1 MAGGGAAARE
11 GEKVAEGIIAKA
23 AKSVLR
29 DAEGAAGRDAA
40 RAAARDGADAAARSG
55 ARDAGGA
62 TLRSAESDLE
72 RASAKSA
79 AKSGA
84 PSGGKD
90 VGAAARRRVPIRNES
105 GLPRTADTAEARRV
119 FDKVHGTEPNWS
131 KVTEGYH
138 GERPLDMARPHGHH
152 IVFKEGPPGPI
163 RDVVNESKEILE
175 RNGLDWYT
183 GRDNLIWAPN
193 RGHSLANAEAVRDA
207 LRAADGGGRGAVIA
221 ALRNAGRTIFGGR
234 P

>member
-1 MAGGGAAARE
+1 MAGEGAAARE

-40 RAAARDGADAAARSG
+40 RTAARDGADAAARTG

-84 PSGGKD
+84 RSGGKD

-105 GLPRTADTAEARRV
+105 GLPRTPDTAEARRA
-119 FDKVHGTEPNWS
+119 FDKLNGTEPNWS
-131 KVTEGYH
+131 QGHRGLPRRAAAGH
-138 GERPLDMARPHGHH
+138 GRARTGTTSCSRRARPA
-152 IVFKEGPPGPI
+152 
-163 RDVVNESKEILE
+163 RSA
-175 RNGLDWYT
+175 T
-183 GRDNLIWAPN
+183 
-193 RGHSLANAEAVRDA
+193 S
-207 LRAADGGGRGAVIA
+207 
-221 ALRNAGRTIFGGR
+221 
-234 P
+234 